1 VRSALVVG
9 ELAVALILLVGA
21 GLLVKT
27 FWKLRNVEPDS
38 APDHLLTMRV
48 ELPETRYK
56 EVDSQT
62 RFRRQA
68 LASIDSLPGVQSAMV
83 SELPLSGDSLNHD
96 FVIEG
101 RPPNRSGR

>member
-1 VRSALVVG
+1 
-9 ELAVALILLVGA
+9 
-21 GLLVKT
+21 
-27 FWKLRNVEPDS
+27 
-38 APDHLLTMRV
+38 MRV

-96 FVIEG
+96 FVIEAG
-101 RPPNRSGR
+101 RRIAPGDEPSLETRSVLVITFTS